1 MRKIL
6 LTSILI
12 LSISNITF
20 ANNEY
25 SNSEYQNLLNNYI
38 GEMRDETDIF
48 DGSIY
53 KVLYKGLDE
62 GYVIP
67 NINRIEI
74 LSDSCKGIADNMKDI
89 KIKDNNIQVMHND
102 LVNKYYELH
111 QALDVLLES
120 KKELIHSDKPTTN
133 KLIRLMQIDITIG
146 HKVNEKIE
154 ELNNLYKDINK
165 SLN

>member
-12 LSISNITF
+12 LSMSNITF

-38 GEMRDETDIF
+38 GEIRNETDIF
-48 DGSIY
+48 GGSIY
-53 KVLYKGLDE
+53 KALYKGLDE
-62 GYVIP
+62 GYIIP
-67 NINRIEI
+67 NVNRIEI

-89 KIKDNNIQVMHND
+89 KIKDNNIQVKHNE
-102 LVNKYYELH
+102 LVNKYYEVH
-111 QALDVLLES
+111 QALEVLLQS
-120 KKELIHSDKPTTN
+120 RKEVVYTNKSTAN
-133 KLIRLMQIDITIG
+133 KLIKLIVIDHTTG
-146 HKVNEKIE
+146 YKANKKIE

>member
-1 MRKIL
+1 M
-6 LTSILI
+6 
-12 LSISNITF
+12 SNITF
-20 ANNEY
+20 ANNKY
-25 SNSEYQNLLNNYI
+25 SNSEYQNILNNYI

-53 KVLYKGLDE
+53 KALYKGLDE
-62 GYVIP
+62 GYIIP

-111 QALDVLLES
+111 QVLEVLLES
-120 KKELIHSDKPTTN
+120 KKELIYSNKTTTN
-133 KLIRLMQIDITIG
+133 KLIRLMQIDITTG
-146 HKVNEKIE
+146 HKANEKIE
-154 ELNNLYKDINK
+154 ELNNIYKDINK

>member
-12 LSISNITF
+12 LSMSNITF

-53 KVLYKGLDE
+53 KALYKGLDE
-62 GYVIP
+62 GY
-67 NINRIEI
+67 
-74 LSDSCKGIADNMKDI
+74 
-89 KIKDNNIQVMHND
+89 
-102 LVNKYYELH
+102 
-111 QALDVLLES
+111 
-120 KKELIHSDKPTTN
+120 
-133 KLIRLMQIDITIG
+133 
-146 HKVNEKIE
+146 
-154 ELNNLYKDINK
+154 
-165 SLN
+165 

>member
-111 QALDVLLES
+111 QVLEVLLES
-120 KKELIHSDKPTTN
+120 KKELIYSDKPTTN

>member
-12 LSISNITF
+12 LSMSNITF

-38 GEMRDETDIF
+38 GEMRNETDIF
-48 DGSIY
+48 GGSIY
-53 KVLYKGLDE
+53 KALYKGLDE
-62 GYVIP
+62 GYIIP
-67 NINRIEI
+67 NVNRIEI

-111 QALDVLLES
+111 QVLEVLLES
-120 KKELIHSDKPTTN
+120 KKELIYSNKTTTN
-133 KLIRLMQIDITIG
+133 KLIRLMQIDITTG
-146 HKVNEKIE
+146 HKANEKIE
-154 ELNNLYKDINK
+154 ELNNIYKDINK

>member
-12 LSISNITF
+12 LSMSNITF

-53 KVLYKGLDE
+53 KALYKGLDE
-62 GYVIP
+62 GYIFP

-111 QALDVLLES
+111 QVLEVLLES
-120 KKELIHSDKPTTN
+120 KKELIYSDKPTTN
-133 KLIRLMQIDITIG
+133 KLIRLMQIDITTG
-146 HKVNEKIE
+146 HKVNKKIE

>member
-12 LSISNITF
+12 LSMSNITF

-53 KVLYKGLDE
+53 KALYKGLDE
-62 GYVIP
+62 GYIIP

-111 QALDVLLES
+111 QVLEVLLES
-120 KKELIHSDKPTTN
+120 KKELIYSDKTTTN
-133 KLIRLMQIDITIG
+133 KLIRLIQIDITIG
-146 HKVNEKIE
+146 HKVNGKIE
-154 ELNNLYKDINK
+154 ELNNIYKDINK

>member
-12 LSISNITF
+12 LSMSNITF

-53 KVLYKGLDE
+53 KALYKGLDE
-62 GYVIP
+62 GYIIP
-67 NINRIEI
+67 NVNRIEI

-111 QALDVLLES
+111 QVLEVLLES
-120 KKELIHSDKPTTN
+120 KKELIYSNKTTTN

-146 HKVNEKIE
+146 HKVNRKIE

>member
-89 KIKDNNIQVMHND
+89 KIKYNNIQVMHND

-111 QALDVLLES
+111 QVLEVLLES
-120 KKELIHSDKPTTN
+120 KKELIYSDKPTTN

-146 HKVNEKIE
+146 HKVNGKIE

>member
-12 LSISNITF
+12 LSMSNITF

-38 GEMRDETDIF
+38 GEMRNETDIF
-48 DGSIY
+48 GGSIY
-53 KVLYKGLDE
+53 KALYKGLDE
-62 GYVIP
+62 GYIIP
-67 NINRIEI
+67 NVNRIEI

-102 LVNKYYELH
+102 LVNKYYEYEIIETFN
-111 QALDVLLES
+111 ES
-120 KKELIHSDKPTTN
+120 MIPVQE
-133 KLIRLMQIDITIG
+133 
-146 HKVNEKIE
+146 IE
-154 ELNNLYKDINK
+154 EDVKVVSLVYK
-165 SLN
+165 

>member
-12 LSISNITF
+12 LSMSNITF

>member
-12 LSISNITF
+12 LSMNNITF

-25 SNSEYQNLLNNYI
+25 SNSEYQSLLNNYI

-53 KVLYKGLDE
+53 KALYKGLDE
-62 GYVIP
+62 GYIIP

-89 KIKDNNIQVMHND
+89 KIKDSNIQVMHND

-111 QALDVLLES
+111 QVLEVLLES
-120 KKELIHSDKPTTN
+120 KKELIYSDKPTTN
-133 KLIRLMQIDITIG
+133 KLIRLIQIDITTG

>member
-12 LSISNITF
+12 LSMSNITF

-38 GEMRDETDIF
+38 GEIRDETDIF

-53 KVLYKGLDE
+53 KALYKGLDE
-62 GYVIP
+62 GYIIP

-111 QALDVLLES
+111 QVLEVLLES
-120 KKELIHSDKPTTN
+120 KKELIYSNKTTTN
-133 KLIRLMQIDITIG
+133 KLIRLMQIDIIIG
-146 HKVNEKIE
+146 HKANKKIE
-154 ELNNLYKDINK
+154 ELNNIYKDINK

>member
-12 LSISNITF
+12 LSMNNITF
-20 ANNEY
+20 ANNKY

-53 KVLYKGLDE
+53 KALYKGLDE
-62 GYVIP
+62 GYIIP

-111 QALDVLLES
+111 QVLEVLLES
-120 KKELIHSDKPTTN
+120 KKELIYSDKPTTN
-133 KLIRLMQIDITIG
+133 KLIRLMQIDITTGMLFSENSIRPCCASIRRG
-146 HKVNEKIE
+146 R
-154 ELNNLYKDINK
+154 
-165 SLN
+165 SCM

>member
-12 LSISNITF
+12 LSMSNITF
-20 ANNEY
+20 AKNEY
-25 SNSEYQNLLNNYI
+25 SNSEYQNILNNYI
-38 GEMRDETDIF
+38 GEMRNETDIF

-53 KVLYKGLDE
+53 KALYKGLDE
-62 GYVIP
+62 GYIIP

-111 QALDVLLES
+111 QVLEVLLES
-120 KKELIHSDKPTTN
+120 KKELIYSDKPTTN
-133 KLIRLMQIDITIG
+133 KLIRLMQIDIIIG
-146 HKVNEKIE
+146 HKANKKIE
-154 ELNNLYKDINK
+154 ELNNIYKDINK
-165 SLN
+165 SLY

>member
-12 LSISNITF
+12 LSMSNITF
-20 ANNEY
+20 ANNKY

-53 KVLYKGLDE
+53 KALYKGLDE
-62 GYVIP
+62 GYIIP

-111 QALDVLLES
+111 QVLEVLLES
-120 KKELIHSDKPTTN
+120 KKELIYSDKTTTN
-133 KLIRLMQIDITIG
+133 KLIRLMQIDITTG
-146 HKVNEKIE
+146 YKANKKIE
-154 ELNNLYKDINK
+154 ELNNIYKDINK

>member
-12 LSISNITF
+12 LSMNNITF

-53 KVLYKGLDE
+53 KALYKGLDE
-62 GYVIP
+62 GYIIP

-111 QALDVLLES
+111 QVLEVLLES
-120 KKELIHSDKPTTN
+120 KKELIYSDKPTTN

-146 HKVNEKIE
+146 HKVNGKIE